1 MKIALLGYG
10 KMGKEIE
17 HLAVSR
23 HHEIVLKID
32 AFNLDELTPENLS
45 RADVAIDFSTPDSAY
60 ENIMKC
66 FEAGVP
72 VVCGTTGWLSR
83 FDEVKNK
90 CDELNQT
97 FFYASNFSLGMNM
110 FFALNKYL
118 ARLMNP
124 LDDYEISIKEIHHV
138 HKLDAPSGTAITL
151 ANDLIANVDR
161 KEKWELNNSGD
172 PASVKITAVREG
184 EVPGTHI
191 VTYDSDVD
199 TIEISHLAKSRRGL
213 ALGAIMAGE
222 FINCKKGVF
231 SMQDMM
237 KAMMNYEL

>member
-17 HLAVSR
+17 SLALSR

-32 AFNLDELTPENLS
+32 AFNLDEFTHENLS
-45 RADVAIDFSTPDSAY
+45 RAEVAIDFSTPDSAFS
-60 ENIMKC
+60 NIMKC

-83 FDEVKNK
+83 FEEVKKK
-90 CDELNQT
+90 CTDLGQT
-97 FFYASNFSLGMNM
+97 FFYASNYSLGMNL
-110 FFALNKYL
+110 FFAINKYL

-124 LDDYEISIKEIHHV
+124 LNDYEISIKEIHHV

-161 KEKWELNNSGD
+161 KKKWELNQAGD
-172 PASVKITAVREG
+172 PSVVKITAVRED

-191 VTYDSDVD
+191 VTCESEVD
-199 TIEISHLAKSRRGL
+199 TIEITHLAKSRRGL
-213 ALGAIMAGE
+213 ALGAILAAE
-222 FINCKKGVF
+222 FIKGKKGVF

-237 KAMMNYEL
+237 KKIMNDE